1 MLNVMVF
8 EPKSDERSVLAA
20 SSVRVALSGARAI
33 RAAMPPALHLGA
45 RIAIFQGAYLL
56 VSWRS
61 VADRDGRCVRWQRVR
76 PGQKGA
82 RRVAA

>member
-45 RIAIFQGAYLL
+45 RIAIFQG
-56 VSWRS
+56 VSW
-61 VADRDGRCVRWQRVR
+61 
-76 PGQKGA
+76 
-82 RRVAA
+82 